1 MTFGE
6 LNIITWLVLFLTTLA
21 YEALAVLCTLAVVRL
36 RSILAANLSVLISAT
51 GMVCVLA
58 YAGKE
63 GQVNNCIPILAAT
76 WLGNVFILER
86 EKRKRL
92 KEKDNDKPAT

>member
-1 MTFGE
+1 MFGTIH
-6 LNIITWLVLFLTTLA
+6 IITWLALFVLTLF
-21 YEALAVLCTLAVVRL
+21 YEALACLCTLAVVRL

-63 GQVNNCIPILAAT
+63 GEINNCIPILLAT
-76 WLGNVFILER
+76 WLGNVYILER
-86 EKRKRL
+86 EKRKRKYNVGKDVG
-92 KEKDNDKPAT
+92 KET

>member
-1 MTFGE
+1 MTFGSI
-6 LNIITWLVLFLTTLA
+6 NIITWVFLFTLTLA
-21 YEALAVLCTLAVVRL
+21 YEAFAVLCTLAVVRL

-63 GQVNNCIPILAAT
+63 GQMNNCIPILAAT
-76 WLGNVFILER
+76 WLGNVYILER
-86 EKRKRL
+86 EKRK
-92 KEKDNDKPAT
+92 KENLTKI

>member
-6 LNIITWLVLFLTTLA
+6 INIITWVILFTLTLA
-21 YEALAVLCTLAVVRL
+21 YEAFAVLCTLAVVRL

-63 GQVNNCIPILAAT
+63 GQVNNCIPILLAT
-76 WLGNVFILER
+76 WIGNVYILER
-86 EKRKRL
+86 EKK
-92 KEKDNDKPAT
+92 KISKGKSN

>member
-1 MTFGE
+1 MIFGTV
-6 LNIITWLVLFLTTLA
+6 NILTWIALFVLTLL
-21 YEALAVLCTLAVVRL
+21 YEAFAVLCTLAVVRL

-63 GQVNNCIPILAAT
+63 GQLNNVIPILAAT
-76 WLGNVFILER
+76 WLGNVYVLER
-86 EKRKRL
+86 ERK
-92 KEKDNDKPAT
+92 KTGKGK

>member
-1 MTFGE
+1 MTLGSI
-6 LNIITWLVLFLTTLA
+6 NIWLWIALFVLTLA

-36 RSILAANLSVLISAT
+36 RSILAANLSVLITAT

-63 GQVNNCIPILAAT
+63 GEINNCIPILLAT
-76 WLGNVFILER
+76 WLGNVYILDR
-86 EKRKRL
+86 EKKKRAKEESL
-92 KEKDNDKPAT
+92 KK

>member
-1 MTFGE
+1 MTFGSI
-6 LNIITWLVLFLTTLA
+6 NIITWVLLFALTLA
-21 YEALAVLCTLAVVRL
+21 YEAFAVLCTLAVVRL

-63 GQVNNCIPILAAT
+63 GEINNCIPILLAT
-76 WLGNVFILER
+76 WLGNVYILDRER
-86 EKRKRL
+86 KKRA
-92 KEKDNDKPAT
+92 KENK

>member
-1 MTFGE
+1 MTFGSI
-6 LNIITWLVLFLTTLA
+6 NIVTWVLLFTLTLA
-21 YEALAVLCTLAVVRL
+21 YEAFAVLCTLAVVRL

-63 GQVNNCIPILAAT
+63 GQVNNVIPILLAT
-76 WLGNVFILER
+76 WLGNVYILER
-86 EKRKRL
+86 EKKK
-92 KEKDNDKPAT
+92 KENLTKT